1 MVCTAAPANFVG
13 TKSVP
18 MKISFQW
25 LKDLL
30 PVTTSAED
38 AAAVLTA
45 TGLEVEGVE
54 TVESIPGGLSGL
66 VVGEITAC
74 AQHPNADRLQVCEV
88 NIGEA
93 EPLPIVCG
101 AANARQGLRVI
112 VATVGT
118 TLHPTEGDS
127 FKIKKGKIRGEV
139 SMGMICAEDEIGVG
153 KSHDGIIELDT
164 QWTPGTPASEVYNL
178 ESDSVL
184 EIGLTPNRTDGMSH
198 FGVARDLRAGLLHET
213 VEGIREEVGPVD
225 MPPKA
230 ELPSVSGPFELSIE
244 TGEGCPRYLGLL
256 IEGVQVGP
264 SPDVIQQRLRA
275 IGVNPQN
282 NVVDATNYVLHELGQ
297 PLHAFDADQIEGNK
311 VVVRQPR
318 EGEKLTTL
326 DGEER
331 TLDPNDQ
338 VIADANQALCLAG
351 VFGGETSGVSETTTR
366 VFLESAYFNP
376 VVTRKMA
383 KRHGLST
390 DASFRFERGVD
401 PALIEDALAR
411 AASLIA
417 EWAGGKATALH
428 EATAADLPSGQT
440 IELEW
445 GYLERLIG
453 IPMEAT
459 AVRAILNDLDIAVA
473 EETPS
478 VWTLEVPAYRHD
490 VTRPADVVEEILRIY
505 GFDKI
510 PLPERLISTAAHQAG
525 VPAEA
530 FRLQTSNFLVSR
542 GFQEMMNNSMTRAA
556 YTADLGEE
564 GADGWDLSRQIAL
577 MNPLSSDLG
586 VMRQSLLFQG
596 LEAIV
601 RNANHQRPNLRLF
614 ELGKVYQHREKADS
628 HSHNAAQRYEETERL
643 ALFMTGANAPENWNN
658 SNGRTGAYELKS
670 EAYNLL
676 ASMGIDASSLRE
688 ASIQTPLLSEGL
700 ELTCQGQVIGRIG
713 KVRTSLAQQHGVKQ
727 PVYWADFA
735 VKPLVKISNR
745 TKVKAQELAKFPS
758 VRRDLSLILKE
769 GTSFGAIR
777 DAAMKAEKKLL
788 KRVGLFDVYEGD
800 KLEPGHVSYA
810 VSLILQDEEKTL
822 NDKRI
827 EQSVKRILDGIVEA
841 TGAQLRD

>member
-1 MVCTAAPANFVG
+1 MT
-13 TKSVP
+13 
-18 MKISFQW
+18 
-25 LKDLL
+25 
-30 PVTTSAED
+30 
-38 AAAVLTA
+38 
-45 TGLEVEGVE
+45 
-54 TVESIPGGLSGL
+54 SGL
-66 VVGEITAC
+66 T
-74 AQHPNADRLQVCEV
+74 
-88 NIGEA
+88 
-93 EPLPIVCG
+93 
-101 AANARQGLRVI
+101 
-112 VATVGT
+112 
-118 TLHPTEGDS
+118 
-127 FKIKKGKIRGEV
+127 
-139 SMGMICAEDEIGVG
+139 
-153 KSHDGIIELDT
+153 
-164 QWTPGTPASEVYNL
+164 
-178 ESDSVL
+178 
-184 EIGLTPNRTDGMSH
+184 
-198 FGVARDLRAGLLHET
+198 
-213 VEGIREEVGPVD
+213 
-225 MPPKA
+225 
-230 ELPSVSGPFELSIE
+230 
-244 TGEGCPRYLGLL
+244 
-256 IEGVQVGP
+256 
-264 SPDVIQQRLRA
+264 
-275 IGVNPQN
+275 
-282 NVVDATNYVLHELGQ
+282 
-297 PLHAFDADQIEGNK
+297 
-311 VVVRQPR
+311 
-318 EGEKLTTL
+318 
-326 DGEER
+326 
-331 TLDPNDQ
+331 
-338 VIADANQALCLAG
+338 
-351 VFGGETSGVSETTTR
+351 
-366 VFLESAYFNP
+366 
-376 VVTRKMA
+376 
-383 KRHGLST
+383 
-390 DASFRFERGVD
+390 
-401 PALIEDALAR
+401 
-411 AASLIA
+411 
-417 EWAGGKATALH
+417 ATALH

-445 GYLERLIG
+445 AYLERLIG

-556 YTADLGEE
+556 YTADLGED

-628 HSHNAAQRYEETERL
+628 QSQNAAQRYEETERL
-643 ALFMTGANAPENWNN
+643 ALFMTGAEAPENWNN
-658 SNGRTGAYELKS
+658 SNNRTGAYELKS

-745 TKVKAQELAKFPS
+745 TKVKAQELAKFPW